1 MPGIL
6 FIVSAPSGTGK
17 TSLVKSVL
25 DCEPEVSLSVST
37 TTRAPRAGEVEG
49 RHYYFVSVPEF
60 ERMEQA
66 GDFLE
71 SATIYGHR
79 YGTSQEGIEQELERG
94 RDVLLEIDWQGAQQ
108 VRKLMQ
114 GVIGIFIMPPSLD
127 VLKAR
132 LMNRAQDSPDVIARR
147 LAAAAEEMDHMVEY
161 DYVIINED
169 FNRAALDLRSIIRAE
184 RLKLARHLARPGS
197 LINRP
202 K

>member
-1 MPGIL
+1 MPGTL
-6 FIVSAPSGTGK
+6 YIVSAPSGTGK
-17 TSLVKSVL
+17 TSLVKAVL
-25 DCEPEVSLSVST
+25 EWEPEVSLSVST
-37 TTRAPRAGEVEG
+37 TTRAPRPGEVEG
-49 RHYYFVSVPEF
+49 RHYYFVSRPEF

-66 GDFLE
+66 GEFLE

-79 YGTSQEGIEQELERG
+79 YGTSQEGIEQELQRG
-94 RDVLLEIDWQGAQQ
+94 RDVLLEIDWQGARQ

-114 GVIGIFIMPPSLD
+114 GVVGIFIMPPSLD

-147 LAAAAEEMDHMVEY
+147 LAAAEEEIAHVVEY

-184 RLKLARHLARPGS
+184 RLRLSRQLSRNGD
-197 LINRP
+197 LINRM